1 MCLLSKQNWV
11 DSRGTEKST
20 FRRKEAGNIGT
31 RTGKFKKKKNRK
43 KWTPN
48 LPKALGVKVDEEGL
62 PWRSSD

>member
-31 RTGKFKKKKNRK
+31 RTGKLKKKKKTGKNGPQTFQR
-43 KWTPN
+43 
-48 LPKALGVKVDEEGL
+48 L
-62 PWRSSD
+62 

>member
-31 RTGKFKKKKNRK
+31 RTGKLKKKKK
-43 KWTPN
+43 QEKMDPD
-48 LPKALGVKVDEEGL
+48 PSKGF
-62 PWRSSD
+62 RSQSG